1 MVWFKLSPQWDQV
14 ENLHAITSLRRV
26 VLVVSEIINIIIS
39 TSSKGLISKWILRK
53 YSSGCGTMSMS
64 VMLQLVPTW
73 WFCLPKIKL

>member
-26 VLVVSEIINIIIS
+26 VVSEIINIIIS
-39 TSSKGLISKWILRK
+39 TSSKGLIFKWILRK